1 MATTRRNTK
10 ALNKEGNVK
19 PTRCLRWFRCY
30 EANRR
35 AEHILQAGKV
45 YDYRVAK
52 MQSLRD
58 CRYVG
63 VLTMPKTIAKSVR
76 FSSTTI
82 NKASRV
88 GRIMHQMFFTFSLT
102 YEAQKGGYYR
112 RGAQI
117 QQA

>member
-1 MATTRRNTK
+1 M
-10 ALNKEGNVK
+10 
-19 PTRCLRWFRCY
+19 
-30 EANRR
+30 
-35 AEHILQAGKV
+35 QAGKV

-88 GRIMHQMFFTFSLT
+88 GGIMHQMFFTFSLT
-102 YEAQKGGYYR
+102 YEAKR
-112 RGAQI
+112 AAITVVEHKSNKHKPRNKK
-117 QQA
+117 